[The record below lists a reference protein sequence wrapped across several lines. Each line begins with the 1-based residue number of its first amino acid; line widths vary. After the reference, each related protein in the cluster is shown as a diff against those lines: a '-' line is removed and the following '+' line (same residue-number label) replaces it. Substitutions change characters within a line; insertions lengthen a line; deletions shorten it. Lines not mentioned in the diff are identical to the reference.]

1 MNDSASCPL
10 NKLLQSTSCTFF
22 INDFIQATV
31 KPVFPCVLHFANS
44 VDLDAIMK
52 ITDCEY
58 SIIIITISISLAS
71 KIVKVRVPK

>member
-1 MNDSASCPL
+1 
-10 NKLLQSTSCTFF
+10 
-22 INDFIQATV
+22 
-31 KPVFPCVLHFANS
+31 
-44 VDLDAIMK
+44 MK